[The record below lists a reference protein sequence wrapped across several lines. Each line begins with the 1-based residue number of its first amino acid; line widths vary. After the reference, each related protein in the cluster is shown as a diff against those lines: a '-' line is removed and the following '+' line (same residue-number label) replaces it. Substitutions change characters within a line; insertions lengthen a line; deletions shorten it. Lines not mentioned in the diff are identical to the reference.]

1 MIARLRAWLPG
12 LVLPG
17 LLAGCGSP
25 GGPVLHPPGAAPAQ
39 PPVELTDTP
48 FFPQEKYQCGP
59 AALATVL
66 GASGRNVT
74 AEALVG
80 EVYLPGRGGSL
91 QVEMMAAA
99 RRYGRVPYPLEVPAE
114 NDPAPLELLLA
125 EVDAGRPVLVLQN
138 LGIAFLDRWHYAV
151 LVGYDRA
158 ADEVVLRSGTERR
171 EVLAARRFL
180 RTFERGGRWAVVLLR
195 PGELPAAPQPRPYL
209 RAAAAFE
216 RGGTPE
222 QRAAAFAA
230 ATEQWPGQALAWI
243 GLGAAHYDAGLL
255 SEAAAA
261 FRQAIAQDP
270 AQAVARNNLAQ
281 VMLDAG
287 CPERARAL
295 VGQALKLH
303 TSDDPLRAAML
314 KTRAAADAAG
324 ATSGECRLR

>member
-25 GGPVLHPPGAAPAQ
+25 GGPVLDPPGALPTRPA
-39 PPVELTDTP
+39 VELTGTP
-48 FFPQEKYQCGP
+48 FFPQKKYQCGP

-66 GASGRNVT
+66 GASGRDVT

-99 RRYGRVPYPLEVPAE
+99 RRQGRVPYLLEAPAA
-114 NDPAPLELLLA
+114 NDPAPLEPLLTEL
-125 EVDAGRPVLVLQN
+125 DGGRPVLVLQN

-158 ADEVVLRSGTERR
+158 ADELVLRSGTERR
-171 EVLAARRFL
+171 EVMSARRFL
-180 RTFERGGRWAVVLLR
+180 RTWERGGGWAVVLLR
-195 PGELPAAPQPRPYL
+195 PGALPADPQPQRYL

-216 RGGTPE
+216 RNGAPE

-230 ATEQWPGQALAWI
+230 ATERWPGQALAWI

-261 FRQAIAQDP
+261 FRQAIAQEP

-287 CPERARAL
+287 CPEPARAL
-295 VGQALKLH
+295 IGQALKLH
-303 TSDDPLRAAML
+303 TADDPLRAAML
-314 KTRAAADAAG
+314 KTRAAAEAG
-324 ATSGECRLR
+324 PATPGGCRLP